1 MEIMLAIIERKM
13 LKLLKAIDIQ
23 QTIVDNRYEDRMFPY
38 EITLMFRE
46 YNQEIKNLIDD
57 INEIEV
63 QAIYEHNDSIMFE
76 CEGKKAKLINEMTI
90 LTYKYDM

>member
-1 MEIMLAIIERKM
+1 MEIMLTIIERKM
-13 LKLLKAIDIQ
+13 LKLLKAIDMQ
-23 QTIVDNRYEDRMFPY
+23 QTIVDKRYEDRLYPY
-38 EITLMFRE
+38 EVTLMFRE
-46 YNQEIKNLIDD
+46 YNQEIKSLIDD

-63 QAIYEHNDSIMFE
+63 QAIHEHKDSIMFE